1 MADKLKFA
9 LALAL
14 LAAGVVGFYL
24 LSEQPLVLRVLSVL
38 VGLGAGIAV
47 ASISEPGRRFIGFAR
62 ESITETKKVVW
73 PSRKE
78 TNRICPRI
86 DYRNQEGR
94 LAEPKGNH
102 ADHGSGVCLCVRH
115 GDFSLADGQES
126 GMGAVRPGSGLEVI

>member
-38 VGLGAGIAV
+38 VGLGAGVAV
-47 ASISEPGRRFIGFAR
+47 ASMSEPGRRFIGFAR

-78 TNRICPRI
+78 TM
-86 DYRNQEGR
+86 QTT
-94 LAEPKGNH
+94 
-102 ADHGSGVCLCVRH
+102 
-115 GDFSLADGQES
+115 
-126 GMGAVRPGSGLEVI
+126 GLVFAFVVVMAIFLWLTDKTLEWVLYDLVLGWK